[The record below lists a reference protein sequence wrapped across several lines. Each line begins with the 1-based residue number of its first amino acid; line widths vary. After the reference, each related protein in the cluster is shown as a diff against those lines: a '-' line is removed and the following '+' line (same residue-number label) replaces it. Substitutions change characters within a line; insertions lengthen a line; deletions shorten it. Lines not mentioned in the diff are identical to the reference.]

1 MDQHY
6 YSNQVVETVRERS
19 DLLTIASEYLTL
31 KKSGQNYSGLCPFHE
46 EKTASFNI
54 NPAKQFFHCFGC
66 GTGGDVFKFI
76 SQIEGLSFP
85 EALRQLAEKAGVSL
99 PVHDSPQAVQTRSE
113 AEEIYQ
119 ANAAAA
125 EYFHHNLMT
134 RPEGAIAR
142 AYLETRGLLNETIR
156 EFSVGYALTAW
167 DDLLKTLT
175 KKFSPLILE
184 KAGLV
189 SRREDRGQNGAGH
202 FDRFRNRV
210 LFPIRN
216 PQGKVVGFGG
226 RVLGEGEPK
235 YLNTAETPVFRKSEI
250 LFALD
255 RQKVVGQ
262 PLVIVEGYLDVIT
275 AVQSGVPNVVATLG
289 TALTAAHLRLAR
301 RLSEKIVIVFDG
313 DVAGIR
319 AALRTAPLLMDEE
332 MSVDIVTL
340 PPGVDPDTFIR
351 EKGKAA
357 FLSTLAGASS
367 VIDFCIVQSILA
379 ASPKTVADKMGVI
392 RQVVPFVYRLRS
404 EVEKSDALRVLTDR
418 LLLRE
423 TDVRAE
429 YVRLARQEKKTSLKQ
444 KQEVR
449 GKQVERLPHDQET
462 LLTLLIQGL
471 LEPEA
476 LNGKLHLEDFTH
488 PLIQRVVSSYWC
500 AETEAWHPSDEAHI
514 YPSDA
519 SVQLLISRLS
529 VVDAVDREQV
539 SQIGTDCIN
548 MLQKKKIDRARNE
561 IEHQLKQVAED
572 LESKS
577 LLRKKL
583 HVLSTELSKLT
594 VSH

>member
-19 DLLTIASEYLTL
+19 DLLAIASEYLTL

-46 EKTASFNI
+46 EKTASFHI

-66 GTGGDVFKFI
+66 GVGGDVFQFVSK
-76 SQIEGLSFP
+76 IEGLSFP
-85 EALRQLAEKAGVSL
+85 EALRQLAAKAGVSL
-99 PVHDSPQAVQTRSE
+99 PVNDSPKAVQARSE
-113 AEEIYQ
+113 AEEIYR

-134 RPEGAIAR
+134 RSEGAIAR

-156 EFSVGYALTAW
+156 DFSIGYALTAW

-175 KKFSPLILE
+175 KQFPPLILE
-184 KAGLV
+184 KAGLI
-189 SRREDRGQNGAGH
+189 SKRGDHGQNGAGH

-226 RVLGEGEPK
+226 RVLEEGEPK

-275 AVQSGVPNVVATLG
+275 AVQAGVPNVVATLG

-332 MSVDIVTL
+332 MSVGIVTL
-340 PPGVDPDTFIR
+340 PSGVDPDTFVR
-351 EKGKAA
+351 EKGKAE

-367 VIDFCIVQSILA
+367 VIDFCIFQSILA

-392 RQVVPFVYRLRS
+392 RQVVPFIYRLRS
-404 EVEKSDALRVLTDR
+404 EIEKSDALRMLADR

-429 YVRLARQEKKTSLKQ
+429 YVRLARQEKKAPLRQ
-444 KQEVR
+444 KQEGR
-449 GKQVERLPHDQET
+449 GKQIERFPHDQET
-462 LLTLLIQGL
+462 LLTLLTQGL
-471 LEPEA
+471 LEPEV
-476 LNGKLHLEDFTH
+476 LNGKLRLEDFTH
-488 PLIQRVVSSYWC
+488 PLIQQAISPYWR
-500 AETEAWHPSDEAHI
+500 AETKEWVAPDETGLQV
-514 YPSDA
+514 SDA
-519 SVQLLISRLS
+519 SVQLLISRLA

-548 MLQKKKIDRARNE
+548 MLQKKKIDRARSE

-572 LESKS
+572 LGSKS
-577 LLRKKL
+577 VLRKKL
-583 HVLSTELSKLT
+583 HALSTELSKLT